1 MSCKK
6 FLLKLAW
13 HDLRASGRSLWVFC
27 ACIVLGV
34 TLVAA
39 SGGLYRL
46 VSTGLL
52 ADTRQLMGGDLDVD
66 SKQPLPAEALDWM
79 AEHGTVS
86 LMTELYTMLGTAEG
100 DFVRVEL
107 QSVDERYPLYGKL
120 QLSPAGKLADLTAF
134 NGQFW
139 GVAIDQSLAQRYGLD
154 VGQRVFIGILE
165 MEIRSLIIQQPDR
178 ALTADWRG
186 PPVLIPMQAIRE
198 ADLIQPGSRVDY
210 DYRVA
215 TDIPAARWKNMFYE
229 RFPDETWEVRTF
241 EDRSQRIAERLGQ
254 IASGLLIIGFSTLFI
269 GGLGVFSSIQSY
281 LQGKLKTIATL
292 RSLGLRNRRLAAV
305 YLLQVGILGGGS
317 SLVGCLIGA
326 LLGLLGAT
334 VVAAE
339 LALVTTLD
347 AVLAPLFAAFAF
359 GLLTAF
365 CFALPAIG
373 RALAVSPASLFRD
386 ADQHAGH
393 TPPAWRLAT
402 AINGGLIVLLVLLTL
417 PDPLFGVGFILVVG
431 LVLVLLEIILRLIRR
446 GAIALEQNQR
456 LEGRFAL
463 RLALANLHRPGTPL
477 RSALLSLGSALT
489 LLVACTLVV
498 VSLMRTL
505 QATIPDESPGM
516 VLYDINADQ
525 VAEVT
530 EAVRRAAAGARVE
543 TAPLVR
549 ARIDA
554 INDQPVSELLANG
567 DHELRDALNDDYK
580 LSYRAGNIDG
590 ISLVE
595 GAWWAENTTLPT
607 QSLEDREARE
617 LGIAIGDRIRYRID
631 GRTFE
636 VEVGAIHQ
644 QKGVQTRFWFEGI
657 VSDGLLD
664 PFINRQVGA
673 AWLDDALAI
682 EAQRQ
687 IAAVAPNVIT
697 VRTAR
702 ILATAGDLLGQAT
715 LGLVVVAAIS
725 LAASLLVLI
734 SVIAAG
740 RSRQVYAA
748 TVLNTLGA
756 RLSVIR
762 QSLQLE
768 YLLLALVTAIFA
780 VLLGTA
786 IALPLLEIRMKLPS
800 TDLVWVGALT
810 AIVISIASL
819 SLGTHYLLRRL
830 RVRPAILLRDAG

>member
-1 MSCKK
+1 MR
-6 FLLKLAW
+6 FIFKLAW
-13 HDLRASGRSLWVFC
+13 RDLRASGRSLWVFC
-27 ACIVLGV
+27 ACILLGV
-34 TLVAA
+34 TLVTA

-46 VSTGLL
+46 VSSSLL

-66 SKQPLPAEALDWM
+66 SKQPLPTETLDWM
-79 AEHGTVS
+79 AAHGAVS

-107 QSVDERYPLYGKL
+107 QSVDALYPLYGEL
-120 QLSPAGKLADLTAF
+120 QLQPAEQLADLIAF
-134 NGQFW
+134 NGEYW
-139 GVAIDQSLAQRYGLD
+139 GVAIDESLALRYGLE
-154 VGQRVFIGILE
+154 VGQRIFIGSLE
-165 MEIRSLIIQQPDR
+165 MEVRALIMQQPDR

-186 PPVLIPMQAIRE
+186 PPVLISMQAILE
-198 ADLIQPGSRVDY
+198 ADLIQPGSRIDY

-215 TDIPAARWKNMFYE
+215 TDIPAARWKTMFYQ
-229 RFPDETWEVRTF
+229 RFPDKTWEVRTF
-241 EDRSQRIAERLGQ
+241 EDRSERIAERLGQ

-292 RSLGLRNRRLAAV
+292 RSLGLRNRRLASV
-305 YLLQVGILGGGS
+305 YLLQVGLLGGGS
-317 SLVGCLIGA
+317 SLVGCVVGA
-326 LLGLLGAT
+326 LLALLGAT

-339 LALVTTLD
+339 LALVTTMD
-347 AVLAPLFAAFAF
+347 ALLAPLAAAFAF
-359 GLLTAF
+359 GILTAF

-373 RALAVSPASLFRD
+373 RALAVSPATLFRD
-386 ADQHAGH
+386 ADQDAGH
-393 TPPAWRLAT
+393 APLFWRLAT
-402 AINGGLIVLLVLLTL
+402 AVNAALIVMLVLITL

-431 LVLVLLEIILRLIRR
+431 LVLVQMEIILRLIRR
-446 GAIALEQNQR
+446 GAVTLQHNHR

-505 QATIPDESPGM
+505 QSTIPAESPAM
-516 VLYDINADQ
+516 VLYDINANQ
-525 VAEVT
+525 VDEVVD
-530 EAVRRAAAGARVE
+530 AVRGVVDGARVE

-554 INDQPVSELLANG
+554 INARPVSELLATGN
-567 DHELRDALNDDYK
+567 HELRDALNDDHK

-590 ISLVE
+590 IKLVE
-595 GAWWAENTTLPT
+595 GSWWDQAETRPML
-607 QSLEDREARE
+607 SFEDREARR
-617 LGIAIGDRIRYRID
+617 LGIEIGDRIRYRID
-631 GRTFE
+631 GHTID

-664 PFINRQVGA
+664 ESINRHVGA
-673 AWLDDALAI
+673 AWLDDARAI
-682 EAQRQ
+682 DAQRR
-687 IAAVAPNVIT
+687 IAAVAPNVIS

-715 LGLVVVAAIS
+715 LGLAVVAAIS

-734 SVIAAG
+734 SVIASG

-748 TVLNTLGA
+748 TILNTLGA

-768 YLLLALVTAIFA
+768 YLLLALITAVFA
-780 VLLGTA
+780 VLLGSA

-800 TDLVWVGALT
+800 SDLVWIGALT
-810 AIVISIASL
+810 AVAVSIASL
-819 SLGTHYLLRRL
+819 GLGSHYLLRRL
-830 RVRPAILLRDAG
+830 RVRPAILLRDTG